1 MKLALK
7 IALTHLLSKRKQ
19 TLVAML
25 GVTFG
30 IAMFILMI
38 SFMTG
43 VNLFL
48 EDSMLTSTP
57 HVRIYHDVTAERL
70 SVAERS
76 PMARGHH
83 VQVLHQRPFA
93 VSLNLRETPAIMKK
107 LQKDKRVLGIS
118 PQVGTQ
124 VFYSMGAVQLGGL
137 MAGVD
142 IIAEDNLFGIR
153 KRIKS
158 GSFDDL
164 LKTTDGV
171 IMGIGLARKLNVQ
184 VGDRVTV
191 STPQGTQGTI
201 KVAAIF
207 GFGVGAIDNV
217 KCYAAA
223 STVHKLLGKDSRYFT
238 DINIKLKNIDDTDVF
253 AAEWRRNGVFSV
265 EDWKKANETILV
277 SFTIRNVLTVVVSIT
292 LLIVAGFGIYNIM
305 NMTIHNKMKDIAILK
320 ATGFNSGDIMR
331 IFIGQSVLIGTT
343 GGTIGL
349 VLGFLLSYTLS
360 LMPFHAGEF
369 LAIDTF
375 PVNFDFRFYVF
386 GLVFGILTTLVAG
399 LFPSMKAGKLDPVA
413 ILRG

>member
-7 IALTHLLSKRKQ
+7 IALIHLLSKKKQ
-19 TLVAML
+19 TAVAML

-57 HVRIYHDVTAERL
+57 HVRIYRDVTAERL
-70 SVAERS
+70 SVTERS
-76 PMARGHH
+76 ADSRGQH

-93 VSLNLRETPAIMKK
+93 ASLNLRDAGAMIKK
-107 LQKDKRVLGIS
+107 LEQDKRVLGIS
-118 PQVGTQ
+118 PQVSTQ
-124 VFYSMGAVQLGGL
+124 VFYSMGAVQLGGM

-142 IIAEDNLFGIR
+142 MIAEDKLFGIR

-158 GSFDDL
+158 GKFDDF
-164 LKTTDGV
+164 LKTRDGV
-171 IMGIGLARKLNVQ
+171 IMGMGLAKKLNVQ
-184 VGDRVTV
+184 IGDRITV
-191 STPQGTQGTI
+191 STPQGNKGI
-201 KVAAIF
+201 VKVAAIF

-217 KCYAAA
+217 KCYASA
-223 STVHKLLGKDSRYFT
+223 STVHKILGEDSRYLT
-238 DINIKLKNIDDTDVF
+238 DLNIKLRNIDYTDQF
-253 AAEWRRNGVFSV
+253 AAELRRADTYSV

-277 SFTIRNVLTVVVSIT
+277 TFTIRNALTVVVSIT

-320 ATGFNSGDIMR
+320 ATGFNRGDIMR
-331 IFIGQSVLIGTT
+331 IFIGQSALIGIL
-343 GGTIGL
+343 GGLLGL
-349 VLGFLLSYTLS
+349 LLGFCLSYLLS
-360 LMPFHAGEF
+360 LMPFNAGEF
-369 LAIDTF
+369 IDIDTF
-375 PVNFDFRFYVF
+375 PVNFDFRFYIF
-386 GLVFGILTTLVAG
+386 GLLFGIVTTIVAG
-399 LFPSMKAGKLDPVA
+399 FFPSMKAGKLDPVA